1 MGTSGPSWSDGSSA
15 SGPTTATD
23 GTLVLS
29 GSAWFWLLSR
39 TMDWPA
45 MVRAAARL
53 AGVSS
58 AVLTRPASVS
68 GWANMPA
75 RYFRVSTC
83 RTSLLRVAML
93 TWPDFT
99 SWGRYRVEVDNSLG
113 AWPPISM
120 VAPALMASWAASAPL
135 LA

>member
-1 MGTSGPSWSDGSSA
+1 MPSSTGTTDARSDEEYPIGTSGPSWSDGLSA
-15 SGPTTATD
+15 RGPTTATD

-39 TMDWPA
+39 TIDRPA

-58 AVLTRPASVS
+58 AVLTRFGSVS

-75 RYFRVSTC
+75 RYFSVSTW
-83 RTSLLRVAML
+83 RTSLLIVAML
-93 TWPDFT
+93 TWPEFT
-99 SWGRYRVEVDNSLG
+99 SCG
-113 AWPPISM
+113 P
-120 VAPALMASWAASAPL
+120 
-135 LA
+135 

>member
-1 MGTSGPSWSDGSSA
+1 MGTSGPSWSAGSSA
-15 SGPTTATD
+15 SGPTTATEEM
-23 GTLVLS
+23 LLLS
-29 GSAWFWLLSR
+29 GSALSLLLSR
-39 TMDWPA
+39 TMDLAA

-75 RYFRVSTC
+75 RYFRVSTW
-83 RTSLLRVAML
+83 RTSVVRVDIL

-99 SWGRYRVEVDNSLG
+99 SWGRYRV
-113 AWPPISM
+113 
-120 VAPALMASWAASAPL
+120 
-135 LA
+135 